1 MSIQNVLGKIQISD
15 DVISKIVGKIANTTS
30 EISSMST
37 GLIEGVT
44 KKWSGKSLQN
54 GIDIRKVESR
64 LEINLKVVVCYGT
77 KVHEVCREL
86 QHNVRLHVEQLTG
99 LTIGTVNVIVE
110 GLSFNQPAAR
120 FWSNFSYLEE

>member
-64 LEINLKVVVCYGT
+64 LEINVKVVICYGT

-86 QHNVRLHVEQLTG
+86 QNNVRLHVEQLTG
-99 LTIGTVNVIVE
+99 LTIDTVNVIVE
-110 GLSFNQPAAR
+110 GLSFNQPAAK
-120 FWSNFSYLEE
+120 L

>member
-30 EISSMST
+30 EISSTST
-37 GLIEGVT
+37 GFVEGIT

-54 GIDIRKVESR
+54 GIAIRNIESR
-64 LEINLKVVVCYGT
+64 LEIDLKVVVRYGA

-86 QHNVRLHVEQLTG
+86 QNNVRVHVERLTG
-99 LTIGTVNVIVE
+99 LSIETVNVIVE
-110 GLSFNQPAAR
+110 GISFNQPDVR
-120 FWSNFSYLEE
+120 M

>member
-1 MSIQNVLGKIQISD
+1 MSIQNILGKIQISD

-37 GLIEGVT
+37 GLVEGIT

-54 GIDIRKVESR
+54 GIAIRKVETR
-64 LEINLKVVVCYGT
+64 LEINLKVVVRYGT

-86 QHNVRLHVEQLTG
+86 QNNVRVHVEQLTG
-99 LTIGTVNVIVE
+99 LTIDTVNVIVE
-110 GLSFNQPAAR
+110 GISMNQPDAR
-120 FWSNFSYLEE
+120 F